1 MITVL
6 YQPENENI
14 AIKFINQLLCFINM
28 KQLKLLGG
36 IELGQDHIGKTCP
49 YCQFPLK
56 QDSEAVQCPA
66 CRVPHHQ
73 ECWEENGGCTTF
85 GCRERIYQPAADE
98 RLEILF
104 DERPGCQ
111 AKAAHGGKINKLL
124 ATALIVSLLLSVAVF
139 AVYSILP
146 NNRTVEI
153 ADPVVSEPPNA
164 AIDPIN
170 APEEPSLTFD
180 PAFIAGLDA
189 DYYIDYE
196 NGTIFLGDLP
206 IGARVVDPSWEWE
219 FRTGENY
226 IRKPGDITKPV
237 TWLIVARDH
246 FSGLGPHVTLLS
258 EELIGIYIFDNSTN
272 KGSGYGSNH
281 WGESGTANAT
291 HGLRPWL
298 NSGGI
303 HSGEGFYQAFSESFK
318 NAVLTTTIPNREW
331 LNGNAYTSSDK
342 VFIPSTT
349 EYGDITHRDTY
360 QIGSVYAYF
369 QGDSTANRAARFGA
383 ETWRCWTRS
392 PDAHVSFVVR
402 HISPDGGFYSY
413 AADVS
418 DYGVRPALNLKSD
431 ILVSEIRN

>member
-1 MITVL
+1 M
-6 YQPENENI
+6 
-14 AIKFINQLLCFINM
+14 
-28 KQLKLLGG
+28 
-36 IELGQDHIGKTCP
+36 
-49 YCQFPLK
+49 
-56 QDSEAVQCPA
+56 QCPA
-66 CRVPHHQ
+66 CKVPHHQ

-85 GCRERIYQPAADE
+85 GCRERFYQPAADE
-98 RLEILF
+98 RLEISF
-104 DERPGCQ
+104 DERPGRQ
-111 AKAAHGGKINKLL
+111 AKAARGGGINKLL
-124 ATALIVSLLLSVAVF
+124 AAVLVISLLVSIALLAG
-139 AVYSILP
+139 YSILR
-146 NNRTVEI
+146 NNGTVEI
-153 ADPVVSEPPNA
+153 TSPAVPVPPD
-164 AIDPIN
+164 DPIY
-170 APEEPSLTFD
+170 APEEPSQTFD
-180 PAFIAGLDA
+180 LVVIAGLDA

-196 NGTIFLGDLP
+196 NGTIPLGDLP

-226 IRKPGDITKPV
+226 TRKPGDITKPV
-237 TWLIVARDH
+237 TWLVVARDH

-258 EELIGIYIFDNSTN
+258 EELIGIHIFDNSTN

-281 WGESGTANAT
+281 WGESGTANAS

-303 HSGEGFYQAFSESFK
+303 HSDEGFYRAFSESFK
-318 NAVLTTTIPNREW
+318 NAVLTTTVPNREW
-331 LNGNAYTSSDK
+331 LNGNAYTTSDK

-349 EYGDITHRDTY
+349 EYGDIAHRDTY
-360 QIGSVYAYF
+360 QIGFAYPYF
-369 QGDSTANRAARFGA
+369 QGDSDAKRVARLGG